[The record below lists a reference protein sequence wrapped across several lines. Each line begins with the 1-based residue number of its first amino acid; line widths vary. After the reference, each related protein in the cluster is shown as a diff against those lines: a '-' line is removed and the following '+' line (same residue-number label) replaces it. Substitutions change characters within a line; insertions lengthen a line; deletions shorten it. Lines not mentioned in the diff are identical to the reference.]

1 MSKYLQ
7 SILNLLDKTKR
18 HVTIHTADYPFESLF
33 RIGKKL
39 KEQDKTMTL
48 VVDRELTDFQIEQLI
63 EASDDRFNI
72 KFG

>member
-7 SILNLLDKTKR
+7 SIIELLNKTKR
-18 HVTIHTADYPFESLF
+18 QVTIHSADYPFESLC

-48 VVDRELTDFQIEQLI
+48 VVDRELTDFQIEQLVDI
-63 EASDDRFNI
+63 SDDRFN
-72 KFG
+72 FQL